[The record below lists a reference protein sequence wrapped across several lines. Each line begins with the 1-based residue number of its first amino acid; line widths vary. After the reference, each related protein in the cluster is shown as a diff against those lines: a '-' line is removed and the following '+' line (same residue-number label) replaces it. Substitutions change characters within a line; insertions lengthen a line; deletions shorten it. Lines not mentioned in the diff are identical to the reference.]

1 MVCSADL
8 LFAVAVGV
16 VCQVGSSRN
25 ASQLETEQLARMVV
39 VSFVLLVVMIQNRSS
54 IVQWT
59 VHVVKWMLQ
68 SVCKAQV

>member
-1 MVCSADL
+1 MVCSVDL

-16 VCQVGSSRN
+16 VCQIGSSHIGGR
-25 ASQLETEQLARMVV
+25 LETEQLARMVV

-54 IVQWT
+54 IVRWT
-59 VHVVKWMLQ
+59 VHVVKWLLQ